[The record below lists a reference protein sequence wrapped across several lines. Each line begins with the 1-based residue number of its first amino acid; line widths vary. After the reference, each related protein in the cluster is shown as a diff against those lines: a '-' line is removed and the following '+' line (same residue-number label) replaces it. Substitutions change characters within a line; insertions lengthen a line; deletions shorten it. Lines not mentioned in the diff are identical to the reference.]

1 MITGFLRLS
10 LVCALAVPAVSCS
23 SATGS
28 SPAAS
33 HVMTPDS
40 VIALPEPPAS
50 VATPG
55 QAATYQLS
63 HFWDGMDFAD
73 TTLTRNSKFME
84 ANVERFLSLY
94 PEADADSL
102 PAITARFL
110 SRATADAPSRYLLYD
125 VLTEASQ
132 PDVAAIWLREWLQ
145 LPVDPYE
152 LEEPRYRL
160 NAYLK
165 NRPGT
170 QAADFAYT
178 TVSGLKSTLL
188 ATAAPRL
195 LMLFYDPDCD
205 HCVATIG
212 RLRHEPA
219 ISAAIAADKLKV
231 LAVYTEGDDALWR
244 STAGEMPADWIVATD
259 GGKILAD
266 ELYDIP
272 EMPGIY
278 LLDASKTVILRDPSV
293 ETLLN
298 RL

>member
-1 MITGFLRLS
+1 MTGVLRFILTAAILFPS
-10 LVCALAVPAVSCS
+10 AACS
-23 SATGS
+23 SAADS
-28 SPAAS
+28 SAAS
-33 HVMTPDS
+33 GPKLAPDS
-40 VIALPEPPAS
+40 VISMPAVPAS
-50 VATPG
+50 AVTP
-55 QAATYQLS
+55 QEIATYQLS

-73 TTLTRNSKFME
+73 TTLTRSEKFMK
-84 ANVERFLSLY
+84 ANVGRFISLY
-94 PEADADSL
+94 PKADADSL

-110 SRATADAPSRYLLYD
+110 SRATADGPSRFLLYD

-132 PDVAAIWLREWLQ
+132 PDVAVIWLKEWLN

-170 QAADFAYT
+170 QAADFPYV
-178 TVSGLKSTLL
+178 TVSGQSSKLS

-212 RLRHEPA
+212 RLRQEPA
-219 ISAAIAADKLKV
+219 IAAAIAEGSLKV
-231 LAVYTEGDDALWR
+231 LAVYTEGDEELWR
-244 STAGEMPADWIVATD
+244 STAGEMPAEWIVATD
-259 GGKILAD
+259 RGHILEE

-278 LLDASKTVILRDPSV
+278 LLDASKNVILRDPSV
-293 ETLLN
+293 EILLN
-298 RL
+298 SL

>member
-1 MITGFLRLS
+1 MTGLLRL
-10 LVCALAVPAVSCS
+10 LLTAVLAVPGAACT
-23 SATGS
+23 SAAGNS
-28 SPAAS
+28 QAS
-33 HVMTPDS
+33 GHGLTPDS
-40 VIALPEPPAS
+40 VIDLPAAPAS
-50 VATPG
+50 AVTPEEI
-55 QAATYQLS
+55 ATYQLS

-73 TTLTRNSKFME
+73 TVLTRSDRFMK
-84 ANVERFLSLY
+84 ANVGRFISLY
-94 PEADADSL
+94 PKADADSL

-110 SRATADAPSRYLLYD
+110 SRATADGPSRFLLYD

-132 PDVAAIWLREWLQ
+132 PDVAVIWLKEWLE

-170 QAADFAYT
+170 RAADFPYVT
-178 TVSGLKSTLL
+178 RTGESSTLG

-195 LMLFYDPDCD
+195 LILFYDPDCD

-212 RLRHEPA
+212 RLRQEPA
-219 ISAAIAADKLKV
+219 IAAAIASGKLRV
-231 LAVYTEGDDALWR
+231 LAVYTEGDRDLWR
-244 STAGEMPADWIVATD
+244 STAAEMPADWIVATD
-259 GGKILAD
+259 NGRILEE

-278 LLDASKTVILRDPSV
+278 LLDASKTVILRDPPV
-293 ETLLN
+293 ETLLDSL
-298 RL
+298 R